1 MNINLENSNY
11 SQENEIENQRRGFN
25 IEKDK
30 IFMSFRTLINTELPF
45 S

>member
-11 SQENEIENQRRGFN
+11 SYENEIKNQRRSIN

-30 IFMSFRTLINTELPF
+30 YFMSFRTLINTELPF